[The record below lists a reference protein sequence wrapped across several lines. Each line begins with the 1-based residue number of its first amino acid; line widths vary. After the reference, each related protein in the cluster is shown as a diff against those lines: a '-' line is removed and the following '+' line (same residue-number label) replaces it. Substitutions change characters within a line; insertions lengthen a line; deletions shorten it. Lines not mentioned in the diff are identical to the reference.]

1 MPTNDRGEQVSNE
14 NQPEKE
20 GRRDM
25 PMPAATEAD
34 EDVVQVSTRVPRS
47 VRKRLRMAA
56 AQADVSI
63 QDIQKQAFEQFL
75 QERDL

>member
-1 MPTNDRGEQVSNE
+1 MSNE
-14 NQPEKE
+14 NQSEKE

-25 PMPAATEAD
+25 SMPAATETD

-47 VRKRLRMAA
+47 LRKRLRMAA

-63 QDIQKQAFEQFL
+63 QDVQKQAFEQFL

>member
-1 MPTNDRGEQVSNE
+1 MSTE

-20 GRRDM
+20 GRREM
-25 PMPAATEAD
+25 SVPTATETD

-47 VRKRLRMAA
+47 LRRRLRMAA
-56 AQADVSI
+56 AQADMSI
-63 QDIQKQAFEQFL
+63 QDIQKQAFEQLL